1 MKTNLSISNIL
12 LKGLKGISI
21 FIVCLLMGTSF
32 IVGIEST
39 IIGYILGA
47 IFILLGTFGFK
58 YIINEEILKTFKYT
72 K

>member
-47 IFILLGTFGFK
+47 IFILLGTFSFK